1 MRRNQPSPST
11 TLITKG
17 TRPMSSYQSNTVDL
31 AKLYKR
37 TSAKGT
43 EYFSGRLG
51 LANVV
56 MFRTEETSETSQ
68 EIWILK
74 VSTPQQKTEAGQ
86 RPKPAER
93 PAQDRRN
100 DYQRPFDD
108 AIPF

>member
-1 MRRNQPSPST
+1 MSNQSA
-11 TLITKG
+11 
-17 TRPMSSYQSNTVDL
+17 TVDL

-37 TSAKGT
+37 TSQNGN

-56 MFRTEETSETSQ
+56 MFKTNETSDTGQ

-74 VSTPQQKTEAGQ
+74 VSTPQQRTDAGQ

-93 PAQDRRN
+93 KPQEATAGRGTSHE
-100 DYQRPFDD
+100 RPFDD
-108 AIPF
+108 EIGF